1 MNKRQKKKQKYP
13 VLPKNIKTLLRKYSS
28 LHFRQDYEG
37 GVFSYSYN
45 EDTKELKLIHTL
57 TKKTSTAILADCKD
71 LFIFTRKLMKDSM
84 LEYSCGELDNQRA
97 YRIEKQLPNGFE
109 AVDDSS
115 GKILYFVRQSGYED
129 YYQGTI
135 YIPLQNHKFLVFDY
149 AYL

>member
-1 MNKRQKKKQKYP
+1 MKKRQKKKQKYL

-45 EDTKELKLIHTL
+45 EDTKELKVIPTL
-57 TKKTSTAILADCKD
+57 TKKTASLILSDCET
-71 LFIFTRKLMKDSM
+71 LFAFTRSLMKDSI
-84 LEYSCGELDNQRA
+84 LEYYCGEESNQRA

-115 GKILYFVRQSGYED
+115 GKILYFVKQSGYED

-135 YIPLQNHKFLVFDY
+135 YIPLRNHKFLAFDY
-149 AYL
+149 NC

>member
-1 MNKRQKKKQKYP
+1 MNKRQTKKQERSA
-13 VLPKNIKTLLRKYSS
+13 LPKNIKTLLRKYSS

-45 EDTKELKLIHTL
+45 EKTKELNLIHTL
-57 TKKTSTAILADCKD
+57 TKKTTLLILSDCETLFAFCRFLIKD
-71 LFIFTRKLMKDSM
+71 PVV
-84 LEYSCGELDNQRA
+84 EYSCGELDNQRA
-97 YRIEKQLPNGFE
+97 YRIEKELPDGFE
-109 AVDDSS
+109 VVDDSS

-149 AYL
+149 AYS

>member
-1 MNKRQKKKQKYP
+1 MNKRQKKKQEHP
-13 VLPKNIKTLLRKYSS
+13 ALPKTIKRLVRKYSS

-57 TKKTSTAILADCKD
+57 TKKTASLILSDCET
-71 LFIFTRKLMKDSM
+71 LFAFTRSLMKDSI
-84 LEYSCGELDNQRA
+84 LEYYWGEESNQRA

-115 GKILYFVRQSGYED
+115 GKILYFVKQSGYED

-135 YIPLQNHKFLVFDY
+135 YIPLRNHKFLVFDY
-149 AYL
+149 NC

>member
-1 MNKRQKKKQKYP
+1 MNKRQKKKQEYP
-13 VLPKNIKTLLRKYSS
+13 ALPRTIKRLVRKYSS

-45 EDTKELKLIHTL
+45 KDTKLLELIFTL
-57 TKKTSTAILADCKD
+57 TKKTSTEILADCKE
-71 LFIFTRKLMKDSM
+71 LFGFTRKLMKDSM

-97 YRIEKQLPNGFE
+97 YRIKKELPDGFE
-109 AVDDSS
+109 VVDDSS

-135 YIPLQNHKFLVFDY
+135 YIPLRNHKFLVFDY
-149 AYL
+149 NC

>member
-1 MNKRQKKKQKYP
+1 MNKRQKKKRVYAS
-13 VLPKNIKTLLRKYSS
+13 LPKNIKNLVRRYSS

-37 GVFSYSYN
+37 GVFSYFYN
-45 EDTKELKLIHTL
+45 EDTKLLELIFTI

-97 YRIEKQLPNGFE
+97 YSIEKQLPDGFE
-109 AVDDSS
+109 VVDNSS
-115 GKILYFVRQSGYED
+115 GKILYFVKQSGYED

-135 YIPLQNHKFLVFDY
+135 YIPLRNHKFLVFDY
-149 AYL
+149 NC

>member
-1 MNKRQKKKQKYP
+1 MNKRQKKKQEHP
-13 VLPKNIKTLLRKYSS
+13 ALPKTIKRLVRKYSS
-28 LHFRQDYEG
+28 LHFRQDYEE

-57 TKKTSTAILADCKD
+57 TKKTASLILSDCET
-71 LFIFTRKLMKDSM
+71 LFAFTRSLMKDSI
-84 LEYSCGELDNQRA
+84 LEYYCGEESNQRA

-115 GKILYFVRQSGYED
+115 GKILYFVKQSGYED

-135 YIPLQNHKFLVFDY
+135 YIPLRNHKFLVFDY
-149 AYL
+149 NC

>member
-1 MNKRQKKKQKYP
+1 MNKRQKKKQKYLA
-13 VLPKNIKTLLRKYSS
+13 LPKTIKSLIRKYSS

-45 EDTKELKLIHTL
+45 ERTKELKFIHTL

-84 LEYSCGELDNQRA
+84 LEYSSGDLDNQRG
-97 YRIEKQLPNGFE
+97 YRIEKHLPDGFE
-109 AVDDSS
+109 VVDDSS
-115 GKILYFVRQSGYED
+115 GKVLYFVKQSGYED

-135 YIPLQNHKFLVFDY
+135 YIPLKNHKFLAFEY
-149 AYL
+149 NC

>member
-1 MNKRQKKKQKYP
+1 MNKRQNKKQEYP
-13 VLPKNIKTLLRKYSS
+13 ALPKTIKRLIRRYSS

-45 EDTKELKLIHTL
+45 EETKLLELIHTL
-57 TKKTSTAILADCKD
+57 TKKTLTAILADCKE

-97 YRIEKQLPNGFE
+97 YRLEKQLPRGFE
-109 AVDDSS
+109 VVDDSS
-115 GKILYFVRQSGYED
+115 GKILYFVKQSEHED

-135 YIPLQNHKFLVFDY
+135 YIPLQNHKYLAFDY
-149 AYL
+149 NC

>member
-1 MNKRQKKKQKYP
+1 MNKRQKKKQEYP
-13 VLPKNIKTLLRKYSS
+13 ALPKTIKRLIRKYSS

-37 GVFSYSYN
+37 GVFAYSYN
-45 EDTKELKLIHTL
+45 KKMKELKIIPTL
-57 TKKTSTAILADCKD
+57 TKETSTAILADCKD

-84 LEYSCGELDNQRA
+84 LDYSCGELDNQRA
-97 YRIEKQLPNGFE
+97 YRIEKELPDGFE

-135 YIPLQNHKFLVFDY
+135 YIPLRNHKFLVFEY
-149 AYL
+149 NC

>member
-1 MNKRQKKKQKYP
+1 MNKRQKKRQKYTA
-13 VLPKNIKTLLRKYSS
+13 LPKTIKRLVRKYSS

-45 EDTKELKLIHTL
+45 EDTKLLELIFTL
-57 TKKTSTAILADCKD
+57 TKKTSTAILADCKE
-71 LFIFTRKLMKDSM
+71 LFVFTRKLMNDSM

-97 YRIEKQLPNGFE
+97 YRIKKQLPDGFE

-115 GKILYFVRQSGYED
+115 GKILYFVKQSGYED

-135 YIPLQNHKFLVFDY
+135 YIPLRNHKFLVFDY
-149 AYL
+149 NC